1 MALRHLVLF
10 RLHDGLGDDSAADAI
25 DALRRLANVPGVSS
39 LQVER
44 SLDERKGTVIVENLE
59 VADDQALLAFREH
72 PIHIEVVTFMRTI
85 ADWWVGDYL
94 E

>member
-1 MALRHLVLF
+1 MALRHVVLF
-10 RLHDGLGDDSAADAI
+10 RLHEGLDDQSVAETI
-25 DALRRLANVPGVSS
+25 DALRRLAEVPGVLS

-59 VADDQALLAFREH
+59 VTDEQALLAFREH
-72 PIHIEVVTFMRTI
+72 PLHIEVVAFMRTI